1 MEQAATAPQ
10 LPPNLNET
18 SAAPSAAPTAPS
30 STRPSTRYAWSRR
43 GIQEVLLARAR
54 IGDAELDGMTRETLV
69 SQYKRHQNKTKTMNN
84 HLNAVTR
91 ERLVANP

>member
-1 MEQAATAPQ
+1 M
-10 LPPNLNET
+10 
-18 SAAPSAAPTAPS
+18 
-30 STRPSTRYAWSRR
+30 TRAQIR
-43 GIQEVLLARAR
+43 
-54 IGDAELDGMTRETLV
+54 DAELDSMTRQTLV